1 MLRRAFFMFDSCKTG
16 KIELAKVRLILNTLG
31 YTYDDSEL
39 DGLLSAEDTEGMFEW
54 KKGSG
59 RKKKF
64 AINHEEEKMWMKKKI
79 SQLFFAIDLALES

>member
-1 MLRRAFFMFDSCKTG
+1 MLRRAFSMFDGSKSG

-39 DGLLSAEDTEGMFEW
+39 DGLLSAEDTEGKFQA

-59 RKKKF
+59 
-64 AINHEEEKMWMKKKI
+64 
-79 SQLFFAIDLALES
+79 